1 MHTNTQFAAARLP
14 GRVACHGFTLIE
26 LVVVMAILGLL
37 LSIAVPRYMDSL
49 ARGREHVVTH
59 NLAQMRQA
67 IDRYYGDRGTYPDKL
82 DDLVERRYLRAVP
95 VNPIT
100 ETVDWQII
108 PPPSGQ
114 KGAVYD
120 VAEPSG
126 AQAYRE
132 RSADSSSQPASAP
145 EEGTSP

>member
-1 MHTNTQFAAARLP
+1 M
-14 GRVACHGFTLIE
+14 IE

-95 VNPIT
+95 VNPFT
-100 ETVDWQII
+100 ETVDWQVI
-108 PPPSGQ
+108 PPPSGM

-120 VAEPSG
+120 VLEPSAG
-126 AQAYRE
+126 QANRE
-132 RSADSSSQPASAP
+132 RGIESASPSASEPAEGSAP
-145 EEGTSP
+145 